1 MGEHHP
7 FQEDSGISPTVTSSL
22 QAAADQSVVE
32 DVTRILSASE
42 NGDQNASAQLLPLVY
57 GQLRELAAA
66 KLANERPGQTLQAT
80 ALVHEAYIRLV
91 DVEKVQHW
99 DSLRHFFAAAAE
111 AMRRILVENA
121 RKKRSLKAG
130 GRRHRVDFAK
140 VLPVDKQPQHDLV
153 ELSELIDQLATADAR
168 AAELV
173 KLRFFAGLTG
183 DQSAEV
189 LGISP
194 RSADFLWKYAKAWL
208 FEKQQSERT

>member
-1 MGEHHP
+1 
-7 FQEDSGISPTVTSSL
+7 
-22 QAAADQSVVE
+22 
-32 DVTRILSASE
+32 
-42 NGDQNASAQLLPLVY
+42 
-57 GQLRELAAA
+57 
-66 KLANERPGQTLQAT
+66 
-80 ALVHEAYIRLV
+80 
-91 DVEKVQHW
+91 
-99 DSLRHFFAAAAE
+99 
-111 AMRRILVENA
+111 VENA

-130 GRRHRVDFAK
+130 GQRYRVDFDK

-183 DQSAEV
+183 DQSAGV

-208 FEKQQSERT
+208 FEKQQRERT

>member
-1 MGEHHP
+1 
-7 FQEDSGISPTVTSSL
+7 
-22 QAAADQSVVE
+22 
-32 DVTRILSASE
+32 
-42 NGDQNASAQLLPLVY
+42 
-57 GQLRELAAA
+57 
-66 KLANERPGQTLQAT
+66 
-80 ALVHEAYIRLV
+80 V

-99 DSLRHFFAAAAE
+99 DSRRHFFAAAAE

-130 GRRHRVDFAK
+130 GQRHRVNLDESLLVA
-140 VLPVDKQPQHDLV
+140 KQPRDDLL
-153 ELSELIDQLATADAR
+153 ELSELLDQLATADAR

-208 FEKQQSERT
+208 FEKHRIQKT